1 MLGSPNKHLSNSHIL
16 RWEKDGRVA
25 MKIDG
30 SKAGIWYDFSK
41 GEGGDLFTL
50 VQREKNCDF
59 VEAKKYLQQI
69 VGMPNS
75 KDLRANL
82 VVDKNKQVKT
92 NDQQEKCAEM
102 VKIKRAKELYEK
114 SDSVKYAMP
123 DNVAKKYLSEH
134 RGIKKVLTRYQLS
147 KDLRI
152 NMMWDK
158 RSRQYDP
165 ALIAFARD
173 KEGNITGGQS
183 IYLNK
188 ETGTKAD
195 IEVNKR
201 SFGKIR
207 GSFVEISKNAEQKNV
222 QSNKHGNNSVS
233 NITIIAEGVETA
245 LSIQESGVKGKIL
258 CSLGISNIRN
268 YEPIKGER
276 IIIAADN
283 DGKEAVSVNTVIK
296 AKEELISKG
305 AIVSIIMPQDMGDFN
320 DMLKSKGAESVRKFI
335 GAEVAKLTEEANL
348 KLLSDIKAG
357 STDNNNLLQ
366 EVQNAVKSLSRF
378 GTKEDVSV
386 ASQIHQEKGLESLIS
401 YSR

>member
-1 MLGSPNKHLSNSHIL
+1 
-16 RWEKDGRVA
+16 
-25 MKIDG
+25 
-30 SKAGIWYDFSK
+30 
-41 GEGGDLFTL
+41 
-50 VQREKNCDF
+50 
-59 VEAKKYLQQI
+59 
-69 VGMPNS
+69 
-75 KDLRANL
+75 
-82 VVDKNKQVKT
+82 
-92 NDQQEKCAEM
+92 M

-152 NMMWDK
+152 NIMWDK
-158 RSRQYDP
+158 RSRQYHP

-357 STDNNNLLQ
+357 STDNNNL
-366 EVQNAVKSLSRF
+366 
-378 GTKEDVSV
+378 
-386 ASQIHQEKGLESLIS
+386 
-401 YSR
+401 